1 MTPQTPEAIRE
12 RLDEKKLAA
21 VLLWVSARAG
31 LQGRDFS
38 AHEAAR
44 ALRAF
49 ILDEPEVRGED
60 ARNGAPMGGQRR
72 G

>member
-1 MTPQTPEAIRE
+1 MMPQTLEAIRE

-38 AHEAAR
+38 AYEAAR

-49 ILDEPEVRGED
+49 ILDEPEIAEED
-60 ARNGAPMGGQRR
+60 ARSGRPTAGQ
-72 G
+72 